1 MNPTASCILVLFL
14 VSGCELYNQEQYQ
27 EYYAVEAYLIAG
39 HQMPSVWVTKTT
51 SIDDFFYWDS
61 VGVSNAN
68 VQVRLLSNDHAV
80 SESYG
85 FMHGN
90 HGKYYPA
97 DSVIVKSNRW
107 YQLKVDLP
115 GGDVIVAETFV
126 PGTFKTVKQPKP
138 AYLYQGEVPIEI
150 VSTRSSFPGRQT
162 YYYITVNAENPV
174 ENKLT
179 PFYRDLVNR
188 NGEFIKAYIKNTIGI
203 TNEESY
209 QTNKDGN
216 IIIRVPWAA
225 IAFYGQNDIVIN
237 AIDDNIYDF
246 LRSQNGQ
253 RDARLSVSL
262 GEIQNIRYNV
272 DGGIGIFGSMA
283 SVVSRVEI
291 KKP

>member
-1 MNPTASCILVLFL
+1 
-14 VSGCELYNQEQYQ
+14 
-27 EYYAVEAYLIAG
+27 
-39 HQMPSVWVTKTT
+39 VTKTT

-68 VQVRLLSNDHAV
+68 VQVRLLSNDHTV
-80 SESYG
+80 SES
-85 FMHGN
+85 FEFIHGS

-107 YQLKVDLP
+107 YQLKIDLP
-115 GGDVIVAETFV
+115 GEDIIEAKTFV
-126 PGTFKTVKQPKP
+126 PGSFKTVKQPKLS
-138 AYLYQGEVPIEI
+138 YLYQGKAPIEI

-162 YYYITVNAENPV
+162 YYYVTVNAENPV

-179 PFYRDLVNR
+179 PFYRDLVKR
-188 NGEFIKAYIKNTIGI
+188 NGEFIKAYFKNTIGI

-209 QTNKDGN
+209 QTNNDGN

-225 IAFYGQNDIVIN
+225 IAFYGHNDIVIN

-253 RDARLSVSL
+253 RDGGLSLSL
-262 GEIQNIRYNV
+262 GEIQNIRYNI

-283 SVVSRVEI
+283 SVVNRVEI